1 MEVNNKLNLLM
12 TEFQSRLPHKEG
24 LLLRPELRKT
34 LHASQQK
41 KLAVAKASQ
50 LQSTFKRGRKRA
62 DAAYRNREGKKAQA
76 FRKVRCIH
84 GIKSTTYIHFLC
96 THDSRYFLQAALKT
110 LKKYKKAQ
118 TAAINNSSTA
128 SSIKAGVHQHDFS
141 DTYILILPYYSPNLG
156 SKRKRCYS
164 CSACLREDCG
174 TCKFCVDKP
183 KYGGPG
189 KKK

>member
-1 MEVNNKLNLLM
+1 MV
-12 TEFQSRLPHKEG
+12 S
-24 LLLRPELRKT
+24 
-34 LHASQQK
+34 
-41 KLAVAKASQ
+41 
-50 LQSTFKRGRKRA
+50 
-62 DAAYRNREGKKAQA
+62 
-76 FRKVRCIH
+76 KVQH
-84 GIKSTTYIHFLC
+84 IHFLC

-174 TCKFCVDKP
+174 TCKFCVNKP

-189 KKK
+189 KKKQCCVKRCCLAMKADILSPPSPERKAQGLEH